1 MTAEIVIMNKMGVA
15 MAADSAVTVAGK
27 KVYNS
32 ANKLFMM
39 SKYHPVGIM
48 IYGNAEFMGFPWEVL
63 IKLHREE
70 LGRKEFDTVAGYANS
85 FFDFLARTNHISD
98 QDEASYAT
106 QVTFSIYA
114 ELVGR
119 IRNSVDALIQ
129 KNGSVSDKD
138 TFEAIDR
145 EVSKI
150 YKEICQ
156 REIYFELTQKFE
168 TQLAKKIAPFLL
180 RQLPVAFDKLPLTAT
195 QQKKLIKIGVMAIS
209 RKVFDHESGIVFA
222 GFGKAEIFPSM
233 FSCEIKCRAIGKM
246 VKSKPEAV
254 SVSSSAVGGS
264 TAVIKPFAQGEM
276 VHAFME
282 GVDPYLNKL
291 SSNYLEK
298 VFRDFPVKLLEH
310 LNLSEETSLR
320 QGLLK
325 AGEEVFKNYKIALQA
340 YQKEYH
346 INPVLDAVA
355 SLPKDELAAMAES
368 LINLTSF
375 KRKVTI
381 ETETV
386 GGAIDVAVISK
397 GDGFIWIKR
406 KHYFQPQLNHH
417 FTANYFEEESCQK
430 SS

>member
-32 ANKLFMM
+32 ANKLFML

-48 IYGNAEFMGFPWEVL
+48 VYGNAEFMGFPWEVL
-63 IKLHREE
+63 IKLFREE
-70 LGRKEFDTVAGYANS
+70 LGKEEFDTVSDYADH
-85 FFDFLARTNHISD
+85 FFDFLSKSEYISN
-98 QDEASYAT
+98 QDEIAFVT
-106 QVTFSIYA
+106 QMAFPIYA
-114 ELVGR
+114 EIIKR
-119 IRNSVDALIQ
+119 IRGSIDALIQ
-129 KNGSVSDKD
+129 KTGSVNDKD
-138 TFEAIDR
+138 SLSIVDA
-145 EVSKI
+145 
-150 YKEICQ
+150 EIGKMFDEINQ
-156 REIYFELTQKFE
+156 RDLYFELTQKIE
-168 TQLAKKIAPFLL
+168 VQLVKKFTPGLSKKLL
-180 RQLPVAFDKLPLTAT
+180 STFDKLPLTAT
-195 QQKKLIKIGVMAIS
+195 QKTKLIKIGAMAIS
-209 RKVFDHESGIVFA
+209 RKVFDHESGIVLA

-233 FSCEIKCRAIGKM
+233 LSCEIKCRANKKLIR
-246 VKSKPEAV
+246 SKTERAEISPSLAN
-254 SVSSSAVGGS
+254 GN

-282 GVDPYLNKL
+282 GIDPYLNRL
-291 SSNYLEK
+291 SYNYLEK
-298 VFRDFPVKLLEH
+298 VFRELPQKLLEH
-310 LNLSEETSLR
+310 LNLANNADLK
-320 QGLLK
+320 QALLN
-325 AGEEVFKNYKIALQA
+325 AGKDVFEN
-340 YQKEYH
+340 YQKAVRDYQRDNH
-346 INPVLDAVA
+346 VNPVLSAVA

-417 FTANYFEEESCQK
+417 FTTNYFEGKSCQ
-430 SS
+430 SEN